1 MKVNVGEWLQNRAYL
16 SGDKEAFVGK
26 TGRYTFAE
34 MNTRANQFAN
44 YLGNQGVKQG
54 DRVALICKNHE
65 DFIAALFGGAKM
77 GVITVPVNWRLQAK
91 EMSYILNNSGAR
103 VIVYDDLFS
112 EAVEIVKSDSLAE
125 LYICIGE
132 TTNDPAFDEIVQASS
147 SDEPAYPAYNDDIA
161 IIMYTSGTTGKPKG
175 AMLSHTNLF
184 AASLGLSQ
192 TVDWWEQDRFLSVAP
207 FFHIGGLAPIM
218 ANVQTGCTTV
228 LMEDFHPV
236 TVWQTIE
243 KEKITTMM
251 SVPAMLAFMLKTI
264 DRAKTDY
271 SSLRNITCGASPVP
285 LKLIQTCKSL
295 GISVQQVYGTTEY
308 SGAVSFWKES
318 LAPTKSDSMGKC
330 VMYGAIKV
338 VDLQSGEE
346 VAPGM
351 DGEILCYGPQVFRGY
366 WQNEVE
372 TAKVLQDGWYRSGDI
387 GRVDKD
393 GFLYVVDR
401 LKDMIISG
409 GENIYSA
416 EVEEVLSANQN
427 VAEAA
432 VVGIP
437 DPKWGEIPCA
447 YVVKTPDSNETEES
461 IIAYCRTHLAAYKV
475 PKKILFIDQL
485 PRNAVGKILKTVL
498 KNTDTVTN

>member
-1 MKVNVGEWLQNRAYL
+1 
-16 SGDKEAFVGK
+16 
-26 TGRYTFAE
+26 
-34 MNTRANQFAN
+34 
-44 YLGNQGVKQG
+44 
-54 DRVALICKNHE
+54 
-65 DFIAALFGGAKM
+65 
-77 GVITVPVNWRLQAK
+77 
-91 EMSYILNNSGAR
+91 
-103 VIVYDDLFS
+103 
-112 EAVEIVKSDSLAE
+112 
-125 LYICIGE
+125 
-132 TTNDPAFDEIVQASS
+132 
-147 SDEPAYPAYNDDIA
+147 
-161 IIMYTSGTTGKPKG
+161 
-175 AMLSHTNLF
+175 
-184 AASLGLSQ
+184 
-192 TVDWWEQDRFLSVAP
+192 
-207 FFHIGGLAPIM
+207 
-218 ANVQTGCTTV
+218 
-228 LMEDFHPV
+228 
-236 TVWQTIE
+236 
-243 KEKITTMM
+243 
-251 SVPAMLAFMLKTI
+251 
-264 DRAKTDY
+264 
-271 SSLRNITCGASPVP
+271 
-285 LKLIQTCKSL
+285 
-295 GISVQQVYGTTEY
+295 
-308 SGAVSFWKES
+308 
-318 LAPTKSDSMGKC
+318 
-330 VMYGAIKV
+330 MYGAIKV

-461 IIAYCRTHLAAYKV
+461 IIAYCSTHLAAYKV
-475 PKKILFIDQL
+475 PKKVLFIDQL
-485 PRNAVGKILKTVL
+485 PRNAVGKILKTLL